1 MRQTTNYALAL
12 YDKTDKLSITAED
25 NSLNSNMNKI
35 DETLNNKQ
43 DVLVSGTNIK
53 TINNQSI
60 LGNGNIEIKG
70 GSSINLKDIEPYIDG
85 QWVPNRAYLL
95 SANTLA
101 VSQTQVID
109 VSEIVPQDE
118 YDYEVLLFMYAY
130 PKDNKSGTKCIIWM
144 STDYFGVDNYFL
156 PIRIENPHE
165 TSNKLTQGATFNVVI
180 GSKREIYIT
189 PTAFDTGAVQ
199 LGINGYR
206 RLAKAIPNE

>member
-1 MRQTTNYALAL
+1 MKQTKNYALAL

-60 LGNGNIEIKG
+60 LGNGNIEIQG

-85 QWVPNRAYLL
+85 QWVTNRIYLL
-95 SANTLA
+95 NAESLA
-101 VSQTQVID
+101 TGQTHTID

-118 YDYEVLLFMYAY
+118 YNYELLLYMYAY
-130 PKDNKSGTKCIIWM
+130 PKNNKATTKCIVWT
-144 STDYFGVDNYFL
+144 STDYYGVDNQFL
-156 PIRIENPHE
+156 PVRIENPIDM
-165 TSNKLTQGATFNVVI
+165 SYSLTQAVTFNAVI
-180 GSKREIYIT
+180 GTKREIYIS
-189 PTAFDTGAVQ
+189 PTASDIGKINLAV
-199 LGINGYR
+199 NAYR